1 MITYCLHN
9 LPFSHIYFDSAYSK
23 EMKFEKILNR
33 KLRLKAKDY
42 CKSKKTIFLIPFYE
56 YLEKLKVDEEPN
68 YSYLK
73 FLFEIQII
81 EEGHHPLE
89 DIYCNRIKPIAT
101 VFLHEDE
108 EIPMEKSSEQNN
120 IRNLAYKQKQQ
131 IVWLYI

>member
-1 MITYCLHN
+1 
-9 LPFSHIYFDSAYSK
+9 
-23 EMKFEKILNR
+23 MKFEKILNR

-68 YSYLK
+68 YLYLK

-101 VFLHEDE
+101 VFHHEDE

-131 IVWLYI
+131 IV